1 MAKKKIKSYGEQRAG
16 EHFGLLSNADIKMKA
31 FFALIME
38 DVYPQL
44 DTTWEISLIKRIKNN
59 ESCLQRMEENLQKAG
74 ELTLERSRAM
84 ICKCHVKEV

>member
-16 EHFGLLSNADIKMKA
+16 EHFGLLYNAVIKMKA

-44 DTTWEISLIKRIKNN
+44 DTTWEISLIDETNQEQCEPPSAHGRKPTK
-59 ESCLQRMEENLQKAG
+59 
-74 ELTLERSRAM
+74 SRWTNFG
-84 ICKCHVKEV
+84 KVKGYDL

>member
-1 MAKKKIKSYGEQRAG
+1 MAKNIIKSYGEQRAG

-44 DTTWEISLIKRIKNN
+44 DTTWEISLIDKTNQ
-59 ESCLQRMEENLQKAG
+59 EQ
-74 ELTLERSRAM
+74 
-84 ICKCHVKEV
+84 

>member
-16 EHFGLLSNADIKMKA
+16 EHFGLLYNAVIKMKA

-44 DTTWEISLIKRIKNN
+44 DTTWEISLIDETNQ
-59 ESCLQRMEENLQKAG
+59 EQW
-74 ELTLERSRAM
+74 ELPSAHGTKPTKSRWTNFG
-84 ICKCHVKEV
+84 KVKGYDL